1 MKINTIL
8 FDLDGTLV
16 DTSAGIINSIQY
28 TIKKLQ
34 LPSLSE
40 QMLYS
45 FIGPPVKKR
54 MMEIYQLSEE
64 SAAYAMQI
72 FREKYGEEDLFQ
84 AQIYSGVKE
93 TLSALGQHFQLGVA
107 TYKREDQAENLLKK
121 MRLDKFFDII
131 CGSDSQAKLSKSD
144 IIKKAYIGLSAK
156 PQGTVLVGDSE
167 NDAVGA
173 YEAGIHFI
181 GVTYGFGFKG
191 AAELEQYSHIGV
203 AIDIKEIQII
213 LSTIN
218 NNCIRFENNYDRSC
232 NII

>member
-28 TIKKLQ
+28 TIKKLR
-34 LPSLSE
+34 LPTLSE

-64 SAAYAMQI
+64 ASACAMQI
-72 FREKYGEEDLFQ
+72 FREKYGREDLFQ
-84 AQIYSGVKE
+84 AQVYSGVKE
-93 TLSALGQHFQLGVA
+93 TLSTLRQFFHLGVA
-107 TYKREDQAENLLKK
+107 TYKREDQAEDLLREKG
-121 MRLDKFFDII
+121 LDNFFDII

-144 IIKKAYIGLSAK
+144 IIKKAYIGLSAN

-173 YEAGIHFI
+173 LEAGTYFI
-181 GVTYGFGFKG
+181 GVTYGFGFKS
-191 AAELEQYSHIGV
+191 AAEVERYSRIGV
-203 AIDIKEIQII
+203 AADIKEIEII
-213 LSTIN
+213 LSAIN
-218 NNCIRFENNYDRSC
+218 NIL
-232 NII
+232 

>member
-28 TIKKLQ
+28 TIKKLR
-34 LPSLSE
+34 LPTLSE

-54 MMEIYQLSEE
+54 MKEIYQLSEE
-64 SAAYAMQI
+64 ASACAMQI
-72 FREKYGEEDLFQ
+72 FREKYGREDLFQ
-84 AQIYSGVKE
+84 AQVYSGVKE
-93 TLSALGQHFQLGVA
+93 TLSTLRQFFHLGVA
-107 TYKREDQAENLLKK
+107 TYKREDQAEDLLREKG
-121 MRLDKFFDII
+121 LDNFFDII

-144 IIKKAYIGLSAK
+144 IIKKAYIGLSAN

-173 YEAGIHFI
+173 LEAGTYFI
-181 GVTYGFGFKG
+181 GVTYGFGFKS
-191 AAELEQYSHIGV
+191 AAEVERYSRIGV
-203 AIDIKEIQII
+203 AADIKEIEII
-213 LSTIN
+213 LSAIN
-218 NNCIRFENNYDRSC
+218 N
-232 NII
+232 IIYTH